1 MPQGSPKSVT
11 AVNRPVTLS
20 TNYSRNAPTLTRQHT
35 WTNEN
40 IRTNTAPTQSRRG
53 HNDGRSTRGGIN
65 KRKKRRKSRRKKR
78 RKSRKS
84 KKRRRRRTKRRRRR

>member
-20 TNYSRNAPTLTRQHT
+20 TNYSHNAPTLTRQHT

-40 IRTNTAPTQSRRG
+40 TAPTCSY
-53 HNDGRSTRGGIN
+53 S
-65 KRKKRRKSRRKKR
+65 KSICPLC
-78 RKSRKS
+78 SF
-84 KKRRRRRTKRRRRR
+84 TTLV